1 VEEHS
6 KPLYLEMIKELRAL
20 LTEQQ
25 ASALLALMLQ
35 KNVAA
40 GEREAVIQNITDAVD
55 WDSHREQLGQLVSK
69 ILPIEQLVPDIYADW
84 RPIIRDSVTF
94 IGARLSSARLIPKL
108 IEQLMLPDDI
118 SLEQRL
124 ISFIEQMPSLQKLGQ
139 IIARN
144 RNLNPEFRAE
154 LTRLE
159 NEIRDISPGRVKTEI
174 EQRLGPILE
183 TYKVK
188 IERLIHA
195 EASVCALMRFTWM
208 DSNTKQQGVFKV
220 LKPHIK
226 EFFTEEM
233 ELLQGLAD
241 FFDAKREDH
250 VLAEVNLRGVF
261 EDIRSLLE
269 QELDSVNEQV
279 NLKNAY
285 TRYKSVS
292 GVRIPGLIEEFSA
305 PGVIAMTFEKGTKV
319 TEAFS
324 KKTSHRKELSCRM
337 VEALIAIPLFAA
349 EEESFFHA
357 DPHAGNLFVDE
368 DSRELVIFDWALT
381 ERLNREQRRK
391 IILLISA
398 VMLRDEALIYNAIT
412 ELSKDDFTEDATRIE
427 TVRNQISQ
435 FINELSVYGL
445 PGINDVLSLL
455 DELLLTGVNFS
466 TPLLIFRKVLLT
478 LDGVLHDVADE
489 VSIDSVLTRYVLEN
503 WTNELCGMNLLT
515 QARPNFQLPLSNTD
529 ALSLAWSA
537 QSYCF
542 RTGIQTSEQMLKL
555 FY

>member
-1 VEEHS
+1 
-6 KPLYLEMIKELRAL
+6 MINELREL
-20 LTEQQ
+20 ITEQQ
-25 ASALLALMLQ
+25 ASALLALMMQ

-40 GEREAVIQNITDAVD
+40 GEMEAVIQNITDDVD
-55 WDSHREQLGQLVSK
+55 WDSHSEQLGKLVSK

-84 RPIIRDSVTF
+84 RPIIRDSVIF
-94 IGARLSSARLIPKL
+94 IGARLSSTRLIPKL

-118 SLEQRL
+118 SLEQRV
-124 ISFIEQMPSLQKLGQ
+124 ITFIAQMPSLQKLGQ

-159 NEIRDISPGRVKTEI
+159 NEIRDITPGQIKTEI
-174 EQRLGPILE
+174 EQLLGPTLE
-183 TYKVK
+183 TYKVE
-188 IERLIHA
+188 IEELIHA
-195 EASVCALMRFTWM
+195 EASVCALMRFAWM
-208 DSNTKQQGVFKV
+208 DSNNKQQGVFKV

-226 EFFTEEM
+226 EYFTEEM
-233 ELLQGLAD
+233 EILQGLAD

-250 VLAEVNLRGVF
+250 VLVEVNLRDVF

-269 QELDSVNEQV
+269 QELDSLNEQV

-285 TRYKSVS
+285 TRYKSVT
-292 GVRIPGLIEEFSA
+292 GVRVPGLIEEFSA
-305 PGVIAMTFEKGTKV
+305 PGLIAMTFEKGTKV
-319 TEAFS
+319 TDAFS
-324 KKTSHRKELSCRM
+324 KKTSHRNELSCRM
-337 VEALIAIPLFAA
+337 VEALIAIPLFASEDEA
-349 EEESFFHA
+349 FFHA

-368 DSRELVIFDWALT
+368 DTRELVIFDWALT
-381 ERLNREQRRK
+381 ERLTREQRQN

-412 ELSKDDFTEDATRIE
+412 ELSKNDFTADATRIE

-435 FINELSVYGL
+435 FINELSLYSI
-445 PGINDVLSLL
+445 PGIKVVLSLI
-455 DELLLTGVNFS
+455 DELLLKGINFS

-489 VSIDSVLTRYVLEN
+489 VSIDTVLTQYVLEN
-503 WTNELCGMNLLT
+503 WTNEICGMNFLK

-529 ALSLAWSA
+529 AFSLAWSA
-537 QSYCF
+537 QWYCF
-542 RTGIQTSEQMLKL
+542 RTGLKTSEQMLKL